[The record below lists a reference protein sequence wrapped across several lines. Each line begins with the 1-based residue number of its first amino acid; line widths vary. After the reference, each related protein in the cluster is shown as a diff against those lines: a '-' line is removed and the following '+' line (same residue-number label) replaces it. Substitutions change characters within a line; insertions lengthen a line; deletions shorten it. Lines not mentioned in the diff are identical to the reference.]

1 MFIHDRILI
10 IIELKYNKKK
20 IWKLDWFL
28 FPVADLENAPKAT
41 TSTKTRA
48 PSPPTIRVGHNRLD
62 AQYVSQSI
70 DTTTTSAPV
79 SSAVNDTVRST
90 ISTGSFDYLRGPR
103 RCVLKVDRNKG
114 LGFVLSATG
123 DYDHTITAVEK
134 VRSSN
139 NRFFSLEISVLFFVS
154 FRQLIFLVYKSMM
167 KYSKSMVLMW
177 EMSNMNKYV
186 SSICLY

>member
-1 MFIHDRILI
+1 M
-10 IIELKYNKKK
+10 NSNTKKK

-62 AQYVSQSI
+62 AQYVSQSL
-70 DTTTTSAPV
+70 DTTATSAPI

-139 NRFFSLEISVLFFVS
+139 NSLFFGLNIYS
-154 FRQLIFLVYKSMM
+154 LLLVFGSWCFWFTSQWRSTRSRWCWCEK
-167 KYSKSMVLMW
+167 
-177 EMSNMNKYV
+177 
-186 SSICLY
+186 C